1 MPDSFMNINSL
12 QKKINASQAQ
22 KARETLLIERF
33 HDSQLSPLRD
43 PLLLK
48 LLILDEEIDNIT
60 SIILGRLNGV
70 TCFCDASDA
79 LTH

>member
-1 MPDSFMNINSL
+1 MPDSFMKINSL

-22 KARETLLIERF
+22 KARKTLLIKRF
-33 HDSQLSPLRD
+33 HDFQLSPLRD

-48 LLILDEEIDNIT
+48 WPILEEGIDNIT
-60 SIILGRLNGV
+60 SIILGRVNGV
-70 TCFCDASDA
+70 TRFCDASDA